1 MLAVVREPS
10 AADPAARFELLQQ
23 ARRQYD
29 EGALSDAWE
38 SVSAVADL
46 SRHAEDPA
54 TLADAATL
62 IRPSH
67 NLALMARVHE
77 LCAEALARLGEAD
90 RSAQLGCGRSWW
102 PRATRSAPIESS

>member
-1 MLAVVREPS
+1 MREPS

-23 ARRQYD
+23 ARRQHD
-29 EGALSDAWE
+29 EGALSDAWQ

-46 SRHAEDPA
+46 SRRAEDPV

-67 NLALMARVHE
+67 NFATDGPRARVVRGGPG
-77 LCAEALARLGEAD
+77 AAG
-90 RSAQLGCGRSWW
+90 
-102 PRATRSAPIESS
+102 

>member
-29 EGALSDAWE
+29 EGALSDAWQ

-46 SRHAEDPA
+46 SRRAEDPA
-54 TLADAATL
+54 TLADAA
-62 IRPSH
+62 PSS
-67 NLALMARVHE
+67 
-77 LCAEALARLGEAD
+77 G
-90 RSAQLGCGRSWW
+90 
-102 PRATRSAPIESS
+102 PRTICP

>member
-1 MLAVVREPS
+1 MREPS

-23 ARRQYD
+23 ARRQHD

-46 SRHAEDPA
+46 SRRAEDTA

-67 NLALMARVHE
+67 NFAMMARVHE
-77 LCAEALARLGEAD
+77 LCAEALARLGDAD
-90 RSAQLGCGRSWW
+90 PIRSARLRAQRS
-102 PRATRSAPIESS
+102 PCRADG